1 MITSMFS
8 SNLILYDLLTGVK
21 TGGNYIKSFL
31 FAKVQYPSLKTLSRL
46 YTMDASR

>member
-21 TGGNYIKSFL
+21 TGGNCIKSFL
-31 FAKVQYPSLKTLSRL
+31 FAKVQYPSLKTLYNIAFVNSER
-46 YTMDASR
+46 